1 MSKFSNSVFSSLV
14 LVMSFT
20 ACVDEKASE
29 KDQDAAIGAA
39 LLSQLSRSGSL
50 SGTSSTTGKFP
61 IPTCEVAA
69 PAFSSLATAGF
80 NSTCGSSGCHDGTT
94 RYNATNYNQVK
105 GYTVAGSPTTSSLY
119 TAQSTGSM
127 AVNTNQS
134 VDKAIYCWILGGSN
148 P

>member
-1 MSKFSNSVFSSLV
+1 MSKLSISSFGIIV
-14 LVMSFT
+14 LLGCLT
-20 ACVDEKASE
+20 ACANEKASE
-29 KDQDAAIGAA
+29 KDKDTAIGAA
-39 LLSQLSRSGSL
+39 LLSQLSRSGS
-50 SGTSSTTGKFP
+50 SSSTSTTTGKFP

-94 RYNATNYNQVK
+94 KYNTTNYAAVK
-105 GYTVAGSPTTSSLY
+105 AYTVPGSPTTSSIY
-119 TAQSTGSM
+119 IAQSTGSM